1 MRREQKGKEST
12 KSTFRRANRAA
23 AAPERVHGVPETALH
38 YVCHHIVKRETR
50 FEVCVF
56 SKRFPRRVEDA
67 SYSRALNVV
76 EEIFMGYAFWMKPL
90 FLLRLIHFLLFMI

>member
-38 YVCHHIVKRETR
+38 YVCRHIVKRETR
-50 FEVCVF
+50 FEVCVCF
-56 SKRFPRRVEDA
+56 RKGSPTRTRMARVRKRRIFHIRTRILDKV
-67 SYSRALNVV
+67 SFYS
-76 EEIFMGYAFWMKPL
+76 
-90 FLLRLIHFLLFMI
+90 